1 MQVVQEDSKKNPR
14 FMGET
19 IKNLGQLLTTVFMEV
34 HMGEKEKA
42 LAILVAKDQMLT
54 LDMMTEPAMEEQM
67 VGMT

>member
-19 IKNLGQLLTTVFMEV
+19 IKNLGQLLATVFMEV

-42 LAILVAKDQMLT
+42 LAILVAKNHMLIM
-54 LDMMTEPAMEEQM
+54 DMMTEPVMEEQM